1 MEDGGGEGLG
11 SSKPRHS
18 ASQKDWHARTQLSL
32 GKPPLLSPV
41 EPVTVALA
49 PTLSLP
55 AWGTDASSSCADVK
69 ENALR
74 GLRDTGNNRQ
84 LVVLGKQHWR
94 CRGWEKEDRWL
105 VKARQSLALA
115 CGWLVAVSC
124 GWICVILWLLK
135 SGVFLNS
142 LPFQTRRKLWRRVGL
157 LQECGRSIAKM
168 AAFFVF
174 MAFAM

>member
-1 MEDGGGEGLG
+1 MEGGKGLG
-11 SSKPRHS
+11 SSKPRYS

-32 GKPPLLSPV
+32 GNPHLLSPV
-41 EPVTVALA
+41 EPVIVGLA

-55 AWGTDASSSCADVK
+55 AWGTDASSLCADVK

-84 LVVLGKQHWR
+84 FVVLGKQHWR
-94 CRGWEKEDRWL
+94 CRGWEKENRWL
-105 VKARQSLALA
+105 MKTRQSLALA

-135 SGVFLNS
+135 SSVFLNPS
-142 LPFQTRRKLWRRVGL
+142 HFKPG
-157 LQECGRSIAKM
+157 GNYGDS
-168 AAFFVF
+168 
-174 MAFAM
+174 